1 MDRRCVLLI
10 SQWSALLWNI
20 LEDMK
25 EPVCY
30 IPSGICLGLAVT
42 ATAAVINRPVCSGR
56 RRDIKKAAA
65 FFLFAAYAAIVLQL
79 AFFSREPGSRKGV
92 DLQLFGTWG
101 NEILPHEYLVEN
113 ILMFIPFGLLIPFAL
128 PWAEKKKNCILWIL
142 AIIGAVAAVAG
153 IAYAVYRF
161 FTPDYLEDF
170 EDDFDDDF
178 DDDFFEDE
186 EEEKTE
192 DKEGADA

>member
-30 IPSGICLGLAVT
+30 IPSGICLGLGVT
-42 ATAAVINRPVCSGR
+42 ATAAVLNRPVCSGR
-56 RRDIKKAAA
+56 QRDIKKAAA
-65 FFLFAAYAAIVLQL
+65 FFLIAAYAAIVLQL

-113 ILMFIPFGLLIPFAL
+113 ILMFIPFGLLIPFAF
-128 PWAEKKKNCILWIL
+128 PWAEKKKNCILSAFLFSICLELMQLVTERGFCQIDDVWTNTLGAWIGWMISR
-142 AIIGAVAAVAG
+142 AIEGS
-153 IAYAVYRF
+153 
-161 FTPDYLEDF
+161 
-170 EDDFDDDF
+170 
-178 DDDFFEDE
+178 
-186 EEEKTE
+186 EK
-192 DKEGADA
+192 GRNLQP